1 MKKLL
6 VLDSHDYNNNVP
18 VFEKNAVRAIIIK
31 NGLFAMQL
39 GNSGEHKIPGGTVE
53 EGESFEQAL
62 LREIREETGL
72 SVKPDSITELGEI
85 EEIRRDR
92 FLGSRKYICHSFY
105 YRCEVWEEVLETDMT
120 MQETNLGYH
129 LEWASIRQIISA
141 NFRLLKETWEM
152 RDTLFF
158 KLLLDNPQSI
168 GL

>member
-1 MKKLL
+1 M
-6 VLDSHDYNNNVP
+6 
-18 VFEKNAVRAIIIK
+18 
-31 NGLFAMQL
+31 
-39 GNSGEHKIPGGTVE
+39 E

-85 EEIRRDR
+85 EEIRRDH

-129 LEWASIRQIISA
+129 LEWASIQQIISA
-141 NFRLLKETWEM
+141 NSRLLKETLEM

>member
-39 GNSGEHKIPGGTVE
+39 GNSGEYKIPGGTVE

-72 SVKPDSITELGEI
+72 SVKPDSITELGVI
-85 EEIRRDR
+85 
-92 FLGSRKYICHSFY
+92 
-105 YRCEVWEEVLETDMT
+105 
-120 MQETNLGYH
+120 
-129 LEWASIRQIISA
+129 
-141 NFRLLKETWEM
+141 
-152 RDTLFF
+152 
-158 KLLLDNPQSI
+158 
-168 GL
+168 

>member
-1 MKKLL
+1 
-6 VLDSHDYNNNVP
+6 
-18 VFEKNAVRAIIIK
+18 
-31 NGLFAMQL
+31 MQL
-39 GNSGEHKIPGGTVE
+39 GNSGEYKIPGGTVE

-85 EEIRRDR
+85 EEIRRDH

-129 LEWASIRQIISA
+129 LEWASIQQIISA
-141 NFRLLKETWEM
+141 NSRLLKETWEM